1 MLDSLKVVSVGTSGV
16 VVTWMEWLPVAV
28 RVAVGLATLV
38 YMVIKAR
45 NEWLEYEKRSSKK
58 K

>member
-1 MLDSLKVVSVGTSGV
+1 MMLNSLKVVSVGTSGV

-45 NEWLEYEKRSSKK
+45 NDSLMKE
-58 K
+58 